1 MKRQPAA
8 THHLLSFNSTAQ
20 AQASASVEAEA
31 SEEASVEAEAS
42 ASAEASVEASEEAK
56 AEAGEG
62 SRYCRG
68 CNATLPLSLFM
79 PGKRRFRC
87 RTCYYTL
94 QRAGVGNSKSRIL
107 YDARRTAEKH
117 FAGCDEGFNLDAVRA
132 IIIMA
137 ATPKSS
143 SILPLNPQRALSS
156 TNCLVCTALQR
167 KILVALWTQGGKE
180 PTQYMQV
187 AKTFVSATHPPSHIH
202 DQLE

>member
-31 SEEASVEAEAS
+31 SEEAS

-156 TNCLVCTALQR
+156 ANCLVCTALQR